1 MPTFRYKAYAAG
13 GRESAGAIEAESP
26 KEALQLLRQRGLYA
40 TAVAS
45 SAGTF
50 EQGTLFRRGVTL
62 PELSLMTRRL
72 ATLVGA
78 SVPLYEAMTTLY
90 EQESEGELKRVIS
103 RIRDRLAQGTNLAAT
118 MAAEPAV
125 FGESYVSMVAA
136 GEAGGALE
144 IILERL
150 ADFLEDQQAVK
161 SRITTAL
168 AYPILMMVVGVGV
181 MLFLLAFVIPKIVVI
196 FEQSKAALPLIT
208 VLLIKTSNLVRSGWW
223 ALLILAASGVFAYR
237 KLMKSEPFHLKRDQF
252 LLRLP
257 VAGNLLTTLV
267 LSRFARVLGLLLTSG
282 VPVIRATE
290 ITGDVVV
297 NRVYRAFLHGVRE
310 RLAEGS
316 GLSGA
321 LKSSTLFPPLLVH
334 MIAVGEKGGELEQ
347 MLLRAGT
354 AYEKEFDT
362 AITRSMALLE
372 PFLVLGM
379 GLAVGIV
386 VLAVLLP
393 IFQLNQLVK

>member
-1 MPTFRYKAYAAG
+1 MPTFRYKAYASG
-13 GRESAGAIEAESP
+13 GRENTGAIEAESP
-26 KEALQLLRQRGLYA
+26 KEAMQLLRQRGLYA
-40 TAVAS
+40 TEVAP
-45 SAGTF
+45 SAGTL
-50 EQGTLFRRGVTL
+50 EKGKLFRRGVTL

-78 SVPLYEAMTTLY
+78 SVPLYEAMTTLH

-103 RIRDRLAQGTNLAAT
+103 RVRDRLAQGSNLAAA

-208 VLLIKTSNLVRSGWW
+208 VLLIKTSSLVRSGWW
-223 ALLILAASGVFAYR
+223 VLLILAASGVFAYR
-237 KLMKSEPFHLKRDQF
+237 KLMKSETFHLKRDRF
-252 LLRLP
+252 FLRLP
-257 VAGNLLTTLV
+257 VAGTLLTTLV

-282 VPVIRATE
+282 VPVIKATE

-297 NRVYRAFLHGVRE
+297 NRVYRTFLHGVRE

-321 LKSSTLFPPLLVH
+321 LKNSTLFPPLLVH

-347 MLLRAGT
+347 MLLKAGT

>member
-1 MPTFRYKAYAAG
+1 MPTFRYKAYASG
-13 GRESAGAIEAESP
+13 GRENTGAIEAESP
-26 KEALQLLRQRGLYA
+26 KDAMQLLRLQGLYA
-40 TAVAS
+40 TEVAP
-45 SAGTF
+45 SAGKL
-50 EQGTLFRRGVTL
+50 EKVTLFRRGITL
-62 PELSLMTRRL
+62 PERSLMTRRL

-103 RIRDRLAQGTNLAAT
+103 RIRDRLAQGSNLASA
-118 MAAEPAV
+118 MAAEPSV
-125 FGESYVSMVAA
+125 FGESYISMVAA

-150 ADFLEDQQAVK
+150 ADFLEDQQAVQ

-223 ALLILAASGVFAYR
+223 ALLILAATGVYAYR
-237 KLMKSEPFHLKRDQF
+237 KLMKSEVFHLKRDRF
-252 LLRLP
+252 FLRLP

-297 NRVYRAFLHGVRE
+297 NRVYRSFLHGVRE

-321 LKSSTLFPPLLVH
+321 LKSSSLFPPLLVH

-347 MLLRAGT
+347 MLLKAGT

>member
-26 KEALQLLRQRGLYA
+26 KDAMQLLRRRGLYA
-40 TAVAS
+40 TEVAP
-45 SAGTF
+45 AGGTL
-50 EQGTLFRRGVTL
+50 EKGTLFQRGVTL

-78 SVPLYEAMTTLY
+78 SVPLYEAVTTLY

-103 RIRDRLAQGTNLAAT
+103 RIRDRLAQGSNLAAT
-118 MAAEPAV
+118 MAAEPTV
-125 FGESYVSMVAA
+125 FSESYISMVAA

-150 ADFLEDQQAVK
+150 AEFLEDQQAVR

-223 ALLILAASGVFAYR
+223 ALLILVGSAIYSYR
-237 KLMKSEPFHLKRDQF
+237 KLMKSEQFRLKRDQF

-297 NRVYRAFLHGVRE
+297 NRVYRSYLHGVRE

-321 LKSSTLFPPLLVH
+321 LKNSTLFPPLLVH

-347 MLLRAGT
+347 MLLKAGN

-379 GLAVGIV
+379 GLAVGTV